1 MLKSIG
7 QEDYHS
13 FRLPYWD
20 WRVEIQKSTGIPAEE
35 LFTERRFGAT
45 QNISGYP
52 RVVGDIV
59 EPDGWGSLC
68 MRWDFVICDPNV
80 NTGPLQRCPFTG
92 TDPCSSDNPDW
103 PTIKEVNDVLAIDQ
117 FDSPP
122 YNILSRSGYRAVVD
136 NYIHDDFEDCR
147 NDRMCRCQPFGGPNC
162 DLSNAPPNVTV
173 AAYSSGKHVVVSEIL
188 VSFKYILK

>member
-7 QEDYHS
+7 LEDYHS

-59 EPDGWGSLC
+59 EPDGWESVCIRLELC
-68 MRWDFVICDPNV
+68 DM
-80 NTGPLQRCPFTG
+80 
-92 TDPCSSDNPDW
+92 
-103 PTIKEVNDVLAIDQ
+103 
-117 FDSPP
+117 
-122 YNILSRSGYRAVVD
+122 
-136 NYIHDDFEDCR
+136 
-147 NDRMCRCQPFGGPNC
+147 
-162 DLSNAPPNVTV
+162 
-173 AAYSSGKHVVVSEIL
+173 
-188 VSFKYILK
+188 